1 MVNCRGCDANL
12 SLTFLDLGASPIA
25 NDIISIEN
33 LDSPE
38 VYYPLHVMTCVQCA
52 FVQISEV
59 KSRESLFRSDYVY
72 FSSYSSSW
80 LEHSQKYASKMVE
93 ILDLGEEDLV
103 IEVASN
109 DGYLLQYF
117 KQDGVQVLG
126 IEPSL
131 GVANVAINKGIPTL
145 VDFFGEHFAN
155 GLAATKKPKLMVAN
169 NVLAH
174 VPDIHDFI
182 EGFSQLI
189 TEDGMITLEFP
200 HLVSLIKNNQFDKI
214 YHEHYSYLSVMA
226 LMPIFESHGL
236 KIIDVEKLLTH
247 GGSIRIYV
255 VPQISSRVTKDSVSN
270 ILIEEA
276 AFDPRVESIWK
287 SLQERTL
294 QIKIE
299 LLNVLIECK
308 KNSLVVAAYGAA
320 AKGNTLLNYSG
331 VDSDLVAYVVDLSP
345 HKQGKYLPGSR
356 IPIVGIEHLN
366 ANAPDVLLV
375 LPWNLAD
382 EVRTQLNYLVDE
394 NGVKFLRAIPKLE
407 YF

>member
-1 MVNCRGCDANL
+1 MNCRGCDANL

-145 VDFFGEHFAN
+145 VDFFGERFAN

-189 TEDGMITLEFP
+189 AEDGMITLEFP
-200 HLVSLIKNNQFDKI
+200 HLVSLIKNNQFDTI

>member
-93 ILDLGEEDLV
+93 MLDLGEEDLV

-155 GLAATKKPKLMVAN
+155 GLVATKKPKLMVAN

-189 TEDGMITLEFP
+189 AEDGMITLEFP
-200 HLVSLIKNNQFDKI
+200 HLVSLIKNNQFDTI

>member
-1 MVNCRGCDANL
+1 
-12 SLTFLDLGASPIA
+12 LDLGASPIA

-93 ILDLGEEDLV
+93 MLDLGEEDLV

-155 GLAATKKPKLMVAN
+155 GLVATKKPKLMVAN

-189 TEDGMITLEFP
+189 AEDGMITLEFP
-200 HLVSLIKNNQFDKI
+200 HLVSLIKNNQFDTI

>member
-93 ILDLGEEDLV
+93 MLDLSEEDLV

-117 KQDGVQVLG
+117 KQDRVQVLG
-126 IEPSL
+126 VEPSL

-145 VDFFGEHFAN
+145 VDFFGGHFAK
-155 GLAATKKPKLMVAN
+155 GLVATKKPKLMVAN

-182 EGFSQLI
+182 EGFSRLI
-189 TEDGMITLEFP
+189 AEDGMITFEFP
-200 HLVSLIKNNQFDKI
+200 HLVSLIKNNQFDTI

-236 KIIDVEKLLTH
+236 KIIDVEKLSTH

-255 VPQISSRVTKDSVSN
+255 VPKISSRVTKDSVSN

-276 AFDPRVESIWK
+276 AFDPRLESIWK

-294 QIKIE
+294 QIKVD
-299 LLNVLIECK
+299 LLNVLLECK

-382 EVRTQLNYLVDE
+382 EVRTQLNYLADE
-394 NGVKFLRAIPKLE
+394 NGVTFLRAIPKLE